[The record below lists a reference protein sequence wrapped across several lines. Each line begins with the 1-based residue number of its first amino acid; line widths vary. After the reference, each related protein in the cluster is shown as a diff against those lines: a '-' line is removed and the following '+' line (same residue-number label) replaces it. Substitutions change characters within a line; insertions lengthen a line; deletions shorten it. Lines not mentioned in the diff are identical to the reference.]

1 MRIAVVHPQATFMSG
16 GAEAHVRGLVS
27 ALRDAGHEAE
37 AVTVPFKWYPPGEL
51 VHQMGMWRSLD
62 LTESNGV
69 PIDLVIAMKFP
80 AYLVR
85 HPNKVIWLIHQHR
98 TAYELFDHPEF
109 GDLARSVDGPIVRD
123 MIVLADR
130 RAFAEAR
137 RVFTNSA
144 NVAGRLR
151 RSIEVE
157 GEVLY
162 HRSPLSEM
170 LIGREP
176 GPIGDY
182 VLVPSRFDKLKR
194 QSLAIEAMRYVSGDL
209 RLVLVGSGP
218 EKGRLEKLIANH
230 GLHGRVEIR
239 ERVSDEELV
248 GLYLGAL
255 AVYFGPYDED
265 YGYITIEG
273 MAAARPVV
281 VTADSGGPLEFIR
294 SHQTGLTVEPEPE
307 RIAHAFD
314 ELAAD
319 REAARSMGAAGREAF
334 LAEVPDW
341 PRVVATLLS

>member
-1 MRIAVVHPQATFMSG
+1 
-16 GAEAHVRGLVS
+16 
-27 ALRDAGHEAE
+27 
-37 AVTVPFKWYPPGEL
+37 
-51 VHQMGMWRSLD
+51 
-62 LTESNGV
+62 
-69 PIDLVIAMKFP
+69 
-80 AYLVR
+80 
-85 HPNKVIWLIHQHR
+85 VIWLIHQHR

-162 HRSPLSEM
+162 HRSPLSEV
-170 LIGREP
+170 LIGSEP

-182 VLVPSRFDKLKR
+182 ILVPSRFDKLKR
-194 QSLAIEAMRYVSGDL
+194 QTLAIEAMRYVSGGL

-248 GLYLGAL
+248 DLYLGAL

-294 SHQTGLTVEPEPE
+294 SHATGLTVEPEPE

-319 REAARSMGAAGREAF
+319 RDAARSMGATGREAF